1 MAELRPSCGDSVGRA
16 SSWCRGGCAGRA
28 PGKHGHLDLGGLE
41 HWKGVHEDVG
51 MSDVCSVVQVAATNA
66 NGDVVHV
73 LYTIRA
79 TLMQAGRG
87 LPLLHR

>member
-1 MAELRPSCGDSVGRA
+1 
-16 SSWCRGGCAGRA
+16 
-28 PGKHGHLDLGGLE
+28 
-41 HWKGVHEDVG
+41 
-51 MSDVCSVVQVAATNA
+51 MSDVCSVVQVTATNA

-87 LPLLHR
+87 LPLSDGSVHESPCCIVDS